1 MNGRTSMR
9 FTVGTV
15 LRHAQETG
23 MPVRVLVE
31 GQWIDGVPVG
41 SDDLGVV
48 LEAHGS
54 QSLVRLDAISAVTL
68 TRPTDAFVAE
78 APGADVVREGY
89 PTPRRA
95 QEVEVLAA
103 SV

>member
-1 MNGRTSMR
+1 MNGQTSMR

-23 MPVRVLVE
+23 IPVRVLVQ

-41 SDDLGVV
+41 CDDLGVV
-48 LEAHGS
+48 LESQGA
-54 QSLVRLDAISAVTL
+54 QSLVRLDAVSAVTL
-68 TRPTDAFVAE
+68 TRSADAFVAGPPE
-78 APGADVVREGY
+78 EDVVRDGY

-95 QEVEVLAA
+95 HQVEVLATA
-103 SV
+103 